1 MCIYKID
8 PFALFIAQA
17 WRKNGV
23 EAIEYCG
30 KIWINQGKLDPSNIS
45 DRTQYYSEEFKK
57 MRCKIKECGNYQL
70 FRVFIQNI
78 LALKSTMTAKKTQA
92 AIFNATFGVN
102 QHDLVLRRQQSSGL
116 RLKIYFQTKT

>member
-1 MCIYKID
+1 MD
-8 PFALFIAQA
+8 SFALFTANA
-17 WRKNGV
+17 WRKNDV
-23 EAIEYCG
+23 EAIEYSV
-30 KIWINQGKLDPSNIS
+30 KIWINQGHLEEKLNIANIS
-45 DRTQYYSEEFKK
+45 DRTQYYSDEFKK

-78 LALKSTMTAKKTQA
+78 LALKSTMTAEKTQA
-92 AIFNATFGVN
+92 AIFNTTFGVN